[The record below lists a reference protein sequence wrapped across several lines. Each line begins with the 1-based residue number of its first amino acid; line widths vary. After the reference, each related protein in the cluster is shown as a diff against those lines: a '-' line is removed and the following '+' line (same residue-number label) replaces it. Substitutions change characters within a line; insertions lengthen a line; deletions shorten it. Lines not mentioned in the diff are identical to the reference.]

1 MSYPTHRRHGSVL
14 VFDGPSSNL
23 QATQALFSEAD
34 RLGIGPEN
42 IICTGDIVAYC
53 GSPRE
58 TVDLIREKGVTVI
71 QGNCEQSIG
80 NDSDECSC
88 GYDPNSVC
96 DLLSRQWHAY
106 ARTHLDDAT
115 KAWLRRLPRQMVL
128 EIGGRR
134 LAVVHGHFGALS
146 PNLTFYP
153 STPRSRKASEI
164 DAFGADGIIV
174 GHTALPFVELV
185 GTRLW
190 LNTGNIGFP
199 ANDGTPRGW
208 YSLIHEREEGLEIEI
223 RALHYEYKTAV
234 HVMRANGLD
243 NAYAD
248 ALETGV
254 WPGMDGVPEPD
265 RAGRGR
271 PLQERRLMWP
281 GRVSAGPDPVAG
293 ERVTTSVEP

>member
-88 GYDPNSVC
+88 GYDPNSIC
-96 DLLSRQWHAY
+96 DLLSRQWHDY

-115 KAWLRRLPRQMVL
+115 KAWLRRLPRQLVL

-134 LAVVHGHFGALS
+134 LAVVHGHFGAS
-146 PNLTFYP
+146 APNLTFYP
-153 STPRSRKASEI
+153 STPRNRNASEI

-174 GHTALPFVELV
+174 GHTALPFVQLV

-208 YSLIHEREEGLEIEI
+208 YSLIHQREEGLEIEI
-223 RALHYEYKTAV
+223 RALHYEYKTAA

-271 PLQERRLMWP
+271 PLHERRLMWP